1 MPAPRGMMRQ
11 PPLLLTVAGG
21 LWGVLGKLGARARS
35 EGGGASDLMIPGHVP
50 RQTQSGPDTLLCPQH
65 PRPGSGASG
74 KNPTGSRAQKGTDT
88 WKAINLYLRK
98 AKHQLLCGHR
108 EDPLCFGGSA
118 AWGVA
123 AVSGVREEAGGREAG
138 WVGVGG
144 ARVPRALPRRHS
156 RWTVAHDS
164 DAFCPRLPVF
174 QMVP

>member
-108 EDPLCFGGSA
+108 EDPLFRGVRSLGGGS
-118 AWGVA
+118 WERSEG
-123 AVSGVREEAGGREAG
+123 GGGRAGG
-138 WVGVGG
+138 WVGGGGRGPSPESPSKETFQMDGG
-144 ARVPRALPRRHS
+144 A
-156 RWTVAHDS
+156 
-164 DAFCPRLPVF
+164 
-174 QMVP
+174 